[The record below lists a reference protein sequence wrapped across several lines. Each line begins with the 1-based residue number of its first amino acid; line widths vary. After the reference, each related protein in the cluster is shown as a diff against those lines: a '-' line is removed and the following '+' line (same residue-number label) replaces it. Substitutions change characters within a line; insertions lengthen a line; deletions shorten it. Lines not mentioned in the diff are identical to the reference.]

1 MKIIHTADWHL
12 GHRLYNFDRTDEEIA
27 FLERLAEIV
36 DQERP
41 DALVIS
47 GDVFHTC
54 APGNDVAKR
63 FCDGLLEVQSRSPKT
78 EIVLIAGNHDSYSRL
93 EVDKSLWKRLHVT
106 VIGTPAETADGCAD
120 FSGNIVEIPDKGLVA
135 AVPFCH
141 ARNFPTVPGD
151 ASERRD
157 LAYFKGLATYVADA
171 NKANLPAVL
180 MAHLPVGR
188 DTDLAGHENLAVIGG
203 EETVD
208 IAELG
213 SGYDYIALGHIHMSQ
228 WIKGER
234 KLARYAGTPRP
245 IHFDERHRHGVDVVE
260 VVRGQEPQVKTVELL
275 EKYRLVT
282 VGGEKGLPFEE
293 AMKELGKTELQEGD
307 FVRVNVSMG
316 ADEPEGP
323 NWRETARAQTESKH
337 GRFALLNPIR
347 EKVANSESPVKSMT
361 MQEIRKL
368 TDEDVI
374 GLIAAEHALSAEQ
387 KDLLRG
393 LLSEMNNAARE

>member
-1 MKIIHTADWHL
+1 MKIIHTSDWHL
-12 GHRLYNFDRTDEEIA
+12 GHSLYNYSREEEHA
-27 FLERLAEIV
+27 DMLRQMTRIV
-36 DQERP
+36 EEEKP
-41 DALVIS
+41 DAFVIS
-47 GDVFHTC
+47 GDVYDTMQ
-54 APGNDVAKR
+54 PSTS
-63 FCDGLLEVQSRSPKT
+63 VQTMLADALVEIHHANPKMLT
-78 EIVLIAGNHDSYSRL
+78 VCIAGNHDSYSRL

-171 NKANLPAVL
+171 NKANLPVVL